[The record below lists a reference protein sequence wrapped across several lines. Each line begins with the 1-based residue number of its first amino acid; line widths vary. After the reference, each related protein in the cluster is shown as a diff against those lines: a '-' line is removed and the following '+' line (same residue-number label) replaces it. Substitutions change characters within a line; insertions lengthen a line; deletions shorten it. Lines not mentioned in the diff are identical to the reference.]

1 MTSTETSQQL
11 VDMEILVVVHEAAK
25 ARLAKVRSQ
34 EYATYGVAKTDLTDV
49 ARETLANWTAPPTAE
64 GVKRR
69 PPIVQIEE
77 VEQEPVE
84 AGGPPEV
91 TYRARCSVCDQTWD
105 GATRS
110 EARSASRGHAR
121 DEHMTP
127 FRFLM
132 TRDTY
137 ETIKSRI
144 HEAGLSVAQVVQD
157 GLEAFAR
164 TGKA

>member
-1 MTSTETSQQL
+1 MTSTQTSQQL
-11 VDMEILVVVHEAAK
+11 VDMEILIAVHEAAK
-25 ARLAKVRSQ
+25 ARLARVRQQ
-34 EYATYGVAKTDLTDV
+34 EHATYGVAKTDLTDV
-49 ARETLANWTAPPTAE
+49 ARETLANWSPPATAD

-77 VEQEPVE
+77 VKHEPAE
-84 AGGPPEV
+84 PDGTPEV
-91 TYRARCSVCDQTWD
+91 TYLARCSICDQTWD

-137 ETIKSRI
+137 ESIKGRI